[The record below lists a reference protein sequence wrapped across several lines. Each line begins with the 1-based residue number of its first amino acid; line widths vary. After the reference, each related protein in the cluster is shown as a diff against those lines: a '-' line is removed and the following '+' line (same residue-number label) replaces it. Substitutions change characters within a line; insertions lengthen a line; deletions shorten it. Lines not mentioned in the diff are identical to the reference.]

1 MQHSLSQR
9 RTAGGRGAAVSY
21 SPTMRL
27 RAMACCSSLDG
38 VHVYTRTHHQT
49 RAVGRARDS
58 ANREHRTYHQ
68 SPVALPVALT
78 QCSWHVV
85 QSPSLSR

>member
-38 VHVYTRTHHQT
+38 VHVYTRTYHQT

-68 SPVALPVALT
+68 SPVALPRILFT
-78 QCSWHVV
+78 
-85 QSPSLSR
+85 SPFLLRTRIRK